1 MASEGS
7 CATIARERSLVTDMN
22 TWSTMSAQTKLHHI
36 AEQYDTV
43 PDDLKDQDII
53 EIIEA
58 AIAEIKTR
66 SQRRPNCYRQLITL
80 INNVMYVYTDEE
92 SLYINK

>member
-1 MASEGS
+1 MEINIMNIWSE
-7 CATIARERSLVTDMN
+7 
-22 TWSTMSAQTKLHHI
+22 MSAQTKLHHI

-43 PDDLKDQDII
+43 PDDLTDRDII

-58 AIAEIKTR
+58 AIAEVKTR
-66 SQRRPNCYRQLITL
+66 SQRRPNCYSQLISL

-92 SLYINK
+92 STYNYYENNS